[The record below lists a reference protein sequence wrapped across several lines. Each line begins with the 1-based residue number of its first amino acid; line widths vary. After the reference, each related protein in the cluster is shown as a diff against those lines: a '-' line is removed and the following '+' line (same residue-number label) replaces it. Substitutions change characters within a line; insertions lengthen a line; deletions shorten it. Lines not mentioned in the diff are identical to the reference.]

1 MSASIEPQ
9 NLKRLKLLEGGQP
22 PEGYAS
28 EHEFEYED
36 FEGEGGESREAGN
49 QRILDNHSKQESTQL
64 RNMVL
69 DAQLL
74 LDVSRNLFI

>member
-9 NLKRLKLLEGGQP
+9 NLKRLKLFEGGHP

-28 EHEFEYED
+28 EQEFDYEVID
-36 FEGEGGESREAGN
+36 GEGGESRDAGN

-74 LDVSRNLFI
+74 LDVS